1 MQKSVRNWHWLIAG
15 LLLASS
21 GLGGCTPEKARA
33 LASAAVQF
41 RVESLAAIDAID
53 TMRRRELEPPP
64 RSQTDVRNT
73 FINSVLNYRAGV
85 GDLDNGL
92 TPQIVDLAIDP
103 YAVTLD
109 DATNQDWNNFIAKLR
124 NQYITFASIYDQ
136 LEGGSFLAT
145 DAVRN
150 SAQQAKLLTLQ
161 MAYFSLCI
169 DAHPPQLL
177 QYRSA
182 IVADLE
188 KLRQTY
194 QQQQQEVET
203 LRQAGIQVGGSDD
216 RLEQLLTQQRQ
227 IQDQTGA
234 LMEQWQQVKLTEQ
247 RLLETTVTQT
257 LKAATLGKELG
268 DLSGRYEQISLDDL
282 NLLIP
287 RILNRTALI
296 TGRDYGSLKLQA
308 ATVVTQIETDPLW
321 KDVTNLA
328 LREVNQAVG
337 KRGVSSSTQVNDVHA
352 RKCSALGATSPTS
365 FLVEKE

>member
-1 MQKSVRNWHWLIAG
+1 MQKSVRNWRWLIAG
-15 LLLASS
+15 LLLVS
-21 GLGGCTPEKARA
+21 GGLSGCTPEKARA

-73 FINSVLNYRAGV
+73 FINSVLNYRAGA
-85 GDLDNGL
+85 GNLEDGL

-103 YAVTLD
+103 YTVTLD
-109 DATNQDWNNFIAKLR
+109 DATNQDWNTFIAKLR
-124 NQYITFASIYDQ
+124 NQYTTFAAIYDQ

-150 SAQQAKLLTLQ
+150 SAQQAKLLTIQ

-169 DAHPPQLL
+169 DAYPPQLL

-188 KLRQTY
+188 TLRQTY
-194 QQQQQEVET
+194 QQQQREIERV
-203 LRQAGIQVGGSDD
+203 RQAGGSGD
-216 RLEQLLTQQRQ
+216 RLQQLLTQQRQ
-227 IQDQTGA
+227 IEDQTGT

-257 LKAATLGKELG
+257 LKAATLGQELG
-268 DLSGRYEQISLDDL
+268 DLSDRYEQISLDDL

-308 ATVVTQIETDPLW
+308 ATVVTRIEADPLW
-321 KDVTNLA
+321 KDVTNVA
-328 LREVNQAVG
+328 LRDVSQAVG
-337 KRGVSSSTQVNDVHA
+337 RRGTTASTQINDVQA
-352 RKCSALGATSPTS
+352 RKCSIPRAASPVS
-365 FLVEKE
+365 SLVEKE